1 MHSRSFPLARFAL
14 VVCCLSP
21 QVACQSYKFRE
32 VLPVPVAI
40 SHSEATIAANPGTP
54 YFMIVQDTSYSMC
67 EPIEQGVALVTA
79 PDAGEATGYCSA
91 DPSQSKMG
99 ITATAMQT
107 VLAGLDPKAYPFF
120 LGLTQFPDPMRA
132 GCAVVSAPVVPIGD
146 AGETLP
152 EILTFY
158 QQIIGNETGGTP
170 TAATFQGPV
179 ATALSGYT
187 GNVRRYVLLITDGL
201 PNCNDRHPCV
211 WNTAQYAWS
220 DGLAHGCE
228 SPNYLAQFYTP
239 PDGGMAEPPAACICA
254 QGNCPDPTGPSAAN
268 TCCPANP
275 LQTNNQGQLDNQ
287 ATAAGEC
294 LDDDNTVQT
303 ILDLNKQGI
312 TTYVVGMGFDFSN
325 GGVLDR
331 MAQAGQGQLGNPAIT
346 HYQANNGAQLL
357 AALQEIIYN
366 SLRACLYTLDRAP
379 EDPRLIDVTLDS
391 QTLVLG
397 DPNGF
402 EYVAPDGGSAAIQL
416 VGKAC
421 DLLQD
426 GHTHDLSVVAVAE

>member
-1 MHSRSFPLARFAL
+1 VLLGA
-14 VVCCLSP
+14 
-21 QVACQSYKFRE
+21 ACQSYRFRE
-32 VLPVPVAI
+32 VQPLPLAI

-54 YFMIVQDTSYSMC
+54 FFMIVQDTSYSMC
-67 EPIEQGVALVTA
+67 EPIQQGVALVTA
-79 PDAGEATGYCSA
+79 ADAGEATGYCSA

-99 ITATAMQT
+99 ITAAAMQQ
-107 VLAGLDPKAYPFF
+107 VLGGLDPQAYPFY
-120 LGLTQFPDPMRA
+120 LGLTQFPDPMLA
-132 GCAVVSAPVVPIGD
+132 GCSVVSAPIVPIGD
-146 AGETLP
+146 AGITLP
-152 EILTFY
+152 MIQQFY
-158 QQIIGNETGGTP
+158 AKIVGNETGGTP
-170 TAATFQGPV
+170 VAATFQGPV
-179 ATALSGYT
+179 ATALAPYT
-187 GNVRRYVLLITDGL
+187 GNVRRYALLITDGL

-211 WNTAQYAWS
+211 WDTTDYAWS

-228 SPNYLAQFYTP
+228 SQNYLAQFYTP
-239 PDGGMAEPPAACICA
+239 ADGGMAVPPAACVCA

-275 LQTNNQGQLDNQ
+275 LQTNSQGQFDNQ

-294 LDDDNTVQT
+294 LDDDNTVRT
-303 ILDLNKQGI
+303 ILDLNAQGI

-325 GGVLDR
+325 GAVLDR

-346 HYQANNGAQLL
+346 HYQANNAEQLL

-379 EDPRLIDVTLDS
+379 QDPRLIDVTLDS
-391 QTLVLG
+391 QPLVLN

-402 EYVAPDGGSAAIQL
+402 NYVAPDGGAPAIQL

-426 GHTHDLSVVAVAE
+426 GKPHELSVVAVTE